1 MIRFCRPV
9 RGVHDNFFEL
19 GGHSLLAT
27 VLTSRIRDAFQ
38 IDLSVRNLFEAPT
51 VAQLARY
58 IETMSWVAKGV
69 DKTGSTGQERE
80 EVEF

>member
-1 MIRFCRPV
+1 MSPV